1 VAGEA
6 EEQSSGQEDGGKR
19 IMTGILAGLR
29 IVEGSAFIAAPL
41 GGMTLAQLG
50 ADVIRFDDIRG
61 GLDSDRWP
69 VTKDGRSLYWAGL
82 NKGKR
87 SIAVDLRNPK
97 GRELLTALITAPG
110 EGAGIFTTNMPAR
123 GWLSYDELRKKR
135 ADLIALNIMGTRDG
149 AAQVD
154 YTVNAITGFPMV
166 TGPANHRGPVNAVA
180 PPWDLATAYAGAMAL
195 LAAER
200 HRRLTGQG
208 QRIVLPL
215 QDMALA
221 ATSALGYLGEAAIN
235 DVDRPRLGNEIF
247 GTFGRDF
254 RTKDGKYVVIC
265 IFSDRHVD
273 ALAKAGGFARAFAA
287 VEKEKGVDLKTDA
300 GRWTARAELCAIIEP
315 WVAAHT
321 AGEVGAVLKEA
332 GALWAPYM
340 TFRELLQDK
349 DAVHDNPLFTVIDQ
363 PGIGRYPVAA
373 TPLQFGAAPRDAPR
387 PAPLLGQH
395 TDEILSGIL
404 GLPAHEIA
412 RLHDEKIVAGPR

>member
-1 VAGEA
+1 
-6 EEQSSGQEDGGKR
+6 
-19 IMTGILAGLR
+19 MTGILAGLR

-50 ADVIRFDDIRG
+50 ADVIRFDDIKG
-61 GLDSDRWP
+61 GLDNDRWP
-69 VTKDGRSLYWAGL
+69 ITQDGRSIYWAGL

-87 SIAVDLRNPK
+87 SIAVDLRSPR
-97 GRELLTALITAPG
+97 GRELLSALITAPG

-123 GWLSYDELRKKR
+123 GWLAYEALAKKR
-135 ADLIALNIMGTRDG
+135 ADLIALNIVGARDG
-149 AAQVD
+149 SAHVD
-154 YTVNAITGFPMV
+154 YTVNAITGFPLV
-166 TGPANHRGPVNAVA
+166 TGPVDHDGPVNAVA
-180 PPWDLATAYAGAMAL
+180 PPWDLATAYAGAMAI

-221 ATSALGYLGEAAIN
+221 ATSALGYIGEAVIN
-235 DVDRPRLGNEIF
+235 QVDRPRFGNEIF

-254 RTKDGKYVVIC
+254 KTRDGRFVMIC

-273 ALAKAGGFARAFAA
+273 ALAAAGGFAEAFRK
-287 VEKEKGVDLKTDA
+287 VEATKGVDLKTDA
-300 GRWTARAELCAIIEP
+300 GRWNARAELCALIEP

-321 AGEVGAVLKEA
+321 AAEVGAALKQA
-332 GALWAPYM
+332 GALWAPYQS
-340 TFRELLQDK
+340 FRELAADQENLL
-349 DAVHDNPLFTVIDQ
+349 DNPMFTVLDQ

-373 TPLQFGAAPRDAPR
+373 SPLQFGAAPRQPPKTAPM
-387 PAPLLGQH
+387 LGQH

-404 GLPAHEIA
+404 GLPDHEIA
-412 RLHDEKIVAGPR
+412 KLHDDKVIGGPR

>member
-1 VAGEA
+1 
-6 EEQSSGQEDGGKR
+6 
-19 IMTGILAGLR
+19 MTGILAGLR

-50 ADVIRFDDIRG
+50 ADVIRFDDIKG

-69 VTKDGRSLYWAGL
+69 VTKDGQSLYWAGL

-87 SIAVDLRNPK
+87 SIAVDLRSPK

-123 GWLSYDELRKKR
+123 GWLSYEELRKKR
-135 ADLIALNIMGTRDG
+135 ADLIALNIVGTRH
-149 AAQVD
+149 ASAQVD

-166 TGPANHRGPVNAVA
+166 TGPTTHQGPVNSVA

-215 QDMALA
+215 QDIALA
-221 ATSALGYLGEAAIN
+221 ATSAMGYLGEAAVN
-235 DVDRPRLGNEIF
+235 EVDRPRLGNEIF

-254 RTKDGKYVVIC
+254 RTKDGRYVMIC

-273 ALAKAGGFARAFAA
+273 ALAKAGGFAEAFAA

-300 GRWTARAELCAIIEP
+300 GRWTARAELCAVIEP
-315 WVAAHT
+315 WVAARAADDVAT
-321 AGEVGAVLKEA
+321 ALETA
-332 GALWAPYM
+332 GALWAPYL
-340 TFRELLQDK
+340 TFRELLQDR

-363 PGIGRYPVAA
+363 PGIGSYPVAA
-373 TPLQFGAAPRDAPR
+373 TPLQFGAVSREPPK

-412 RLHDEKIVAGPR
+412 RLHDEKIVAGPK

>member
-1 VAGEA
+1 
-6 EEQSSGQEDGGKR
+6 
-19 IMTGILAGLR
+19 MTGILAGLR

-50 ADVIRFDDIRG
+50 ADVIRFDDIKG

-69 VTKDGRSLYWAGL
+69 VTKDGKSIYWAGL

-97 GRELLTALITAPG
+97 GRELLSALIAAPG
-110 EGAGIFTTNMPAR
+110 EGGGIFTTNMPAR
-123 GWLSYDELRKKR
+123 GWLSYEELSKKR
-135 ADLIALNIMGTRDG
+135 ADLIALNIVGDRHGT
-149 AAQVD
+149 ANVD

-166 TGPANHRGPVNAVA
+166 TGAVGQQGPVNAVA
-180 PPWDLATAYAGAMAL
+180 PPWDLATAYAGAMAI

-200 HRRLTGQG
+200 HRRMTGKG

-221 ATSALGYLGEAAIN
+221 ATSALGYLGEAVVN
-235 DVDRPRLGNEIF
+235 QVDRPRYGNEIF

-254 RTKDGKYVVIC
+254 RTKDGRWAMIC

-273 ALAKAGGFARAFAA
+273 ALAEAGGFKEAFARI
-287 VEKEKGVDLKTDA
+287 EKEQGVDLKTDA
-300 GRWTARAELCAIIEP
+300 GRWTARAALIAVIEP
-315 WVAAHT
+315 WVAKLT
-321 AGEVGAVLKEA
+321 GDEVSAKLKKA
-332 GALWAPYM
+332 GALWAPYL
-340 TFRELLQDK
+340 TFRELANDR
-349 DAVHDNPLFTVIDQ
+349 DAVHDNPMFTVLDQ

-373 TPLQFGAAPRDAPR
+373 TPLQFGALPREAPKV
-387 PAPLLGQH
+387 APLLGQH

-404 GLPAHEIA
+404 GLSGTEIGK
-412 RLHDEKIVAGPR
+412 LHDEKVVAGPR

>member
-1 VAGEA
+1 
-6 EEQSSGQEDGGKR
+6 
-19 IMTGILAGLR
+19 MTGILAGLR

>member
-1 VAGEA
+1 
-6 EEQSSGQEDGGKR
+6 
-19 IMTGILAGLR
+19 MTGILAGLR

-50 ADVIRFDDIRG
+50 ADVIRFDDIKG
-61 GLDSDRWP
+61 GLDNDRWP
-69 VTKDGRSLYWAGL
+69 ITQDGRSIYWAGL

-87 SIAVDLRNPK
+87 SIAVDLRSPR
-97 GRELLTALITAPG
+97 GRELLSALITAPG

-123 GWLSYDELRKKR
+123 GWLAYEALAKKR
-135 ADLIALNIMGTRDG
+135 ADLIALNIVGARDG
-149 AAQVD
+149 SAHVD
-154 YTVNAITGFPMV
+154 YTVNAITGFPLV
-166 TGPANHRGPVNAVA
+166 TGPVGHDGPVNAVA
-180 PPWDLATAYAGAMAL
+180 PPWDLATAYAGAMAI

-221 ATSALGYLGEAAIN
+221 ATSALGYIGEAVIN
-235 DVDRPRLGNEIF
+235 QVDRPRFGNEIF

-254 RTKDGKYVVIC
+254 KTRDGRFVMIC

-273 ALAKAGGFARAFAA
+273 ALAAAGGFAEAFRKVEAA
-287 VEKEKGVDLKTDA
+287 KGVDLKTDA
-300 GRWTARAELCAIIEP
+300 GRWNARAELCALIEP

-321 AGEVGAVLKEA
+321 AAEVGAALKKA
-332 GALWAPYM
+332 GALWAPYQS
-340 TFRELLQDK
+340 FRELAADQENLL
-349 DAVHDNPLFTVIDQ
+349 DNPMFTVLDQ

-373 TPLQFGAAPRDAPR
+373 SPLQFGAAPRQPPKTAPM
-387 PAPLLGQH
+387 LGQH

-404 GLPAHEIA
+404 GLPDHEIA
-412 RLHDEKIVAGPR
+412 KLHDDKVIGGPR

>member
-1 VAGEA
+1 
-6 EEQSSGQEDGGKR
+6 
-19 IMTGILAGLR
+19 MTGILAGLR

-50 ADVIRFDDIRG
+50 ADVIRFDDIKG

-69 VTKDGRSLYWAGL
+69 VTKNGKSIYWAGL

-97 GRELLTALITAPG
+97 GRELLSALIAAPG
-110 EGAGIFTTNMPAR
+110 EGGGIFTTNMPAR
-123 GWLSYDELRKKR
+123 GWLSYEELSKKR
-135 ADLIALNIMGTRDG
+135 ADLIALNIVGDRHGT
-149 AAQVD
+149 ANVD

-166 TGPANHRGPVNAVA
+166 TGAVGQHGPVNAVA
-180 PPWDLATAYAGAMAL
+180 PPWDLATAYAGAMAI

-200 HRRLTGQG
+200 HRRMTGKG

-221 ATSALGYLGEAAIN
+221 ATSALGYIGEAVVN
-235 DVDRPRLGNEIF
+235 EVDRPRYGNEIF

-254 RTKDGKYVVIC
+254 RTKDGRWVMIC

-273 ALAKAGGFARAFAA
+273 ALAEAGGFKEAFAQI
-287 VEKEKGVDLKTDA
+287 EKEQGVDLKTDA
-300 GRWTARAELCAIIEP
+300 GRWTARAALIAVIEP
-315 WVAAHT
+315 WVAGLSADE
-321 AGEVGAVLKEA
+321 ASARLKKA
-332 GALWAPYM
+332 GALWAPYL
-340 TFRELLQDK
+340 TFRELASDR
-349 DAVHDNPLFTVIDQ
+349 DAVHDNPMFTVLDQ

-373 TPLQFGAAPRDAPR
+373 TPLQFGTLPREAPKV
-387 PAPLLGQH
+387 APLLGQH

-404 GLPAHEIA
+404 GLSEAEIGK
-412 RLHDEKIVAGPR
+412 LHDEKVVAGPR

>member
-1 VAGEA
+1 
-6 EEQSSGQEDGGKR
+6 
-19 IMTGILAGLR
+19 MTGILAGLR

-50 ADVIRFDDIRG
+50 ADVIRFDDIKG
-61 GLDSDRWP
+61 GLDNDRWP
-69 VTKDGRSLYWAGL
+69 ITQDGRSIYWAGL

-87 SIAVDLRNPK
+87 SIAVDLRSPR
-97 GRELLTALITAPG
+97 GRELLSALITAPG

-123 GWLSYDELRKKR
+123 GWLAYEALAKKR
-135 ADLIALNIMGTRDG
+135 ADLIALNIVGARDG
-149 AAQVD
+149 SAHVD
-154 YTVNAITGFPMV
+154 YTVNAITGFPLV
-166 TGPANHRGPVNAVA
+166 TGPVDHDGPVNAVA
-180 PPWDLATAYAGAMAL
+180 PPWDLATAYAGAMAI

-221 ATSALGYLGEAAIN
+221 ATSALGYIGEAVIN
-235 DVDRPRLGNEIF
+235 QVDRPRFGNEIF

-254 RTKDGKYVVIC
+254 KTRDGRFVMIC

-273 ALAKAGGFARAFAA
+273 ALAAAGGFAEAFRK
-287 VEKEKGVDLKTDA
+287 VEATKGVDLKTDA
-300 GRWTARAELCAIIEP
+300 GRWNARAELCSLIEP

-321 AGEVGAVLKEA
+321 AAEVGAALKKA
-332 GALWAPYM
+332 GALWAPYQS
-340 TFRELLQDK
+340 FRELAADQENLL
-349 DAVHDNPLFTVIDQ
+349 DNPMFTVLDQ

-373 TPLQFGAAPRDAPR
+373 SPLQFGAAPRQPPKTAPM
-387 PAPLLGQH
+387 LGQH

-404 GLPAHEIA
+404 GLPDHEIA
-412 RLHDEKIVAGPR
+412 KLHDDKVIGGPR

>member
-1 VAGEA
+1 
-6 EEQSSGQEDGGKR
+6 
-19 IMTGILAGLR
+19 MTGILAGLR

-50 ADVIRFDDIRG
+50 ADVIRFDDIKG
-61 GLDSDRWP
+61 GLDNDRWP
-69 VTKDGRSLYWAGL
+69 ITQDGRSIYWAGL

-87 SIAVDLRNPK
+87 SIAVDLRSPR
-97 GRELLTALITAPG
+97 GRELLSALITAPG

-123 GWLSYDELRKKR
+123 GWLAYEALAKKR
-135 ADLIALNIMGTRDG
+135 ADLIALNIVGARDG
-149 AAQVD
+149 SAHVD
-154 YTVNAITGFPMV
+154 YTVNAITGFPLV
-166 TGPANHRGPVNAVA
+166 TGPVDHDGPVNAVA
-180 PPWDLATAYAGAMAL
+180 PPWDLATAYAGAMAI

-221 ATSALGYLGEAAIN
+221 ATSALGYIGEAVIN
-235 DVDRPRLGNEIF
+235 QVDRPRFGNEIF

-254 RTKDGKYVVIC
+254 KTRDGRFVMIC

-273 ALAKAGGFARAFAA
+273 ALAAAGGFAEAFRK
-287 VEKEKGVDLKTDA
+287 VEATKGVDLKTDA
-300 GRWTARAELCAIIEP
+300 GRWNARAELCALIEP

-321 AGEVGAVLKEA
+321 AAEIGTALKKA
-332 GALWAPYM
+332 GALWAPYQS
-340 TFRELLQDK
+340 FRELAADQENLL
-349 DAVHDNPLFTVIDQ
+349 DNPMFTVLDQ

-373 TPLQFGAAPRDAPR
+373 SPLQFGAASRQPPKTAPM
-387 PAPLLGQH
+387 LGQH

-404 GLPAHEIA
+404 GLPDHEIA
-412 RLHDEKIVAGPR
+412 KLHDDKVIGGPR

>member
-1 VAGEA
+1 
-6 EEQSSGQEDGGKR
+6 
-19 IMTGILAGLR
+19 MTGILAGLR

-50 ADVIRFDDIRG
+50 ADVIRFDDIKG

-69 VTKDGRSLYWAGL
+69 VTADGASIYWAGL

-87 SIAVDLRNPK
+87 SIAVDLRSPR

-123 GWLSYDELRKKR
+123 GWLSYEELSNKR
-135 ADLIALNIMGTRDG
+135 ADLIALNIVGDRHG
-149 AAQVD
+149 AANVD
-154 YTVNAITGFPMV
+154 YTVNSITGFPLV
-166 TGPANHRGPVNAVA
+166 TGPAGHQGPVNNVLPA
-180 PPWDLATAYAGAMAL
+180 WDIATAYAGAMAI

-200 HRRLTGQG
+200 HRRMTGKG

-221 ATSALGYLGEAAIN
+221 AVSATGYIGEAVIN
-235 DVDRPRLGNEIF
+235 KVDRPRFGNEIF

-254 RTKDGKYVVIC
+254 RTKDGRYVMVC
-265 IFSDRHVD
+265 IFSDRHLE
-273 ALAKAGGFARAFAA
+273 ALAKAGGFADAFARI
-287 VEKEKGVDLKTDA
+287 EKEKGVDLKLEAD
-300 GRWTARAELCAIIEP
+300 RWTARAEIAAVLEP
-315 WVAAHT
+315 WVASHSAE
-321 AGEVGAVLKEA
+321 EVNAALKKA
-332 GALWAPYM
+332 GALSAPYQ
-340 TFRELLQDK
+340 TFRELSVDK
-349 DAVHDNPLFTVIDQ
+349 DAVLDNPMFTVLDQ

-373 TPLQFGAAPRDAPR
+373 SPVQFAAVPRETPR

-404 GLPAHEIA
+404 GLPTHEIA
-412 RLHDEKIVAGPR
+412 RLHDEKVVGGPRK

>member
-1 VAGEA
+1 
-6 EEQSSGQEDGGKR
+6 
-19 IMTGILAGLR
+19 MTGILAGLR

-50 ADVIRFDDIRG
+50 ADVIRFDDIQG

-69 VTKDGRSLYWAGL
+69 VTKDGRSIYWAGL

-87 SIAVDLRNPK
+87 SIAVDMRKPR
-97 GRELLTALITAPG
+97 GRELLAALITAPG

-135 ADLIALNIMGTRDG
+135 ADLIALNIVGTRDG
-149 AAQVD
+149 SAQVD
-154 YTVNAITGFPMV
+154 YTVSAITGFPMV
-166 TGPANHRGPVNAVA
+166 TGPIGHEGPVNAVA

-221 ATSALGYLGEAAIN
+221 VTSALGYIGEAAVN

-254 RTKDGKYVVIC
+254 RTRDGRYVMIC
-265 IFSDRHVD
+265 MFSDRHVD
-273 ALAKAGGFARAFAA
+273 ALATAGGFAEAFAA
-287 VEKEKGVDLKTDA
+287 IEKKTGVDLKTDA
-300 GRWTARAELCAIIEP
+300 GRWHARAELCAVIEP
-315 WVAAHT
+315 WVAART
-321 AGEVGAVLKEA
+321 AAEVGAALRQG
-332 GALWAPYM
+332 GALWAPYL

-349 DAVHDNPLFTVIDQ
+349 DAVRDNPLFTVIDQ

-373 TPLQFGAAPRDAPR
+373 TPLQFGAVPREAPR
-387 PAPLLGQH
+387 PAPVLGQH

-404 GLPAHEIA
+404 ELPAHEIA

>member
-1 VAGEA
+1 
-6 EEQSSGQEDGGKR
+6 
-19 IMTGILAGLR
+19 MTGILAGLR

-50 ADVIRFDDIRG
+50 ADVIRFDDIQG

-69 VTKDGRSLYWAGL
+69 VTKDGRSIYWAGL

-97 GRELLTALITAPG
+97 GRELLSALIAAPG
-110 EGAGIFTTNMPAR
+110 EGGGIFTTNMPAR
-123 GWLSYDELRKKR
+123 GWLSYEELSKKR
-135 ADLIALNIMGTRDG
+135 ADLIALNIVGDRHGT
-149 AAQVD
+149 ANVD

-166 TGPANHRGPVNAVA
+166 TGAVGQQGPVNAVA
-180 PPWDLATAYAGAMAL
+180 PPWDLATAYAGAMAI

-200 HRRLTGQG
+200 HRRMTGKG

-221 ATSALGYLGEAAIN
+221 ATSALGYIGEAVVN
-235 DVDRPRLGNEIF
+235 QVDRPRYGNEIF

-254 RTKDGKYVVIC
+254 RTKDGRWAMIC

-273 ALAKAGGFARAFAA
+273 ALAEAGGFREAFMRI
-287 VEKEKGVDLKTDA
+287 EKEQGVDLKTDA
-300 GRWTARAELCAIIEP
+300 GRWTARAALIAVIEP
-315 WVAAHT
+315 WVAKLT
-321 AGEVGAVLKEA
+321 ADEVSARLKKA
-332 GALWAPYM
+332 GALWAPYL
-340 TFRELLQDK
+340 TFRELANDR
-349 DAVHDNPLFTVIDQ
+349 DAVHDNPMFTVLDQ

-373 TPLQFGAAPRDAPR
+373 TPLQFGALPREAPRVAPQ
-387 PAPLLGQH
+387 LGQH

-404 GLPAHEIA
+404 GLSDAEIGK
-412 RLHDEKIVAGPR
+412 LHDEKVVAGRR